1 MSNPIQPDDFSHNRS
16 GSETRRRLLLNG
28 YEPLPISGK
37 APLWP
42 KWSSEPMTAELL
54 DRIEADPRYAN
65 HANTGV
71 KTGRLAVVDIDIHNP
86 TYADFVAET
95 VESILGHTEA
105 ERIGSKGKAL
115 CYYNPNPISKITVA
129 GITPGSDEMAALVE
143 FLGVG
148 QQMAAY
154 GVHPGTG
161 RPYDWPNAVLD
172 GDLLGTPL
180 TSLPAV
186 TPELLRQ
193 AAEMAAVIL
202 TNFGFREVVVRGLDG
217 PRRDLSMRSGE
228 PVSVS
233 WLISALRCIPPTIP
247 RDEWIRIIWAVKDA
261 NLDPAFDDEE
271 RIALLDRWSS
281 GELGEGDAHV

>member
-1 MSNPIQPDDFSHNRS
+1 MRRDSITPPLLGTRS
-16 GSETRRRLLLNG
+16 SDRRHLLAFG
-28 YEPLPISGK
+28 YEPLPIFGK

-42 KWSSEPMTAELL
+42 KWRSEPVTAELL

-65 HANTGV
+65 HTNTGV
-71 KTGRLAVVDIDIHNP
+71 KTGHLAVVDVDIQNP
-86 TYADFVAET
+86 THADFVAET
-95 VESILGHTEA
+95 VESVLGHTEV

-115 CYYNPNPISKITVA
+115 CYYNPDPISKITVA
-129 GITPGSDEMAALVE
+129 GIAPGSDEMIALVE
-143 FLGVG
+143 FLGTG

-180 TSLPAV
+180 SSLPAV
-186 TPELLRQ
+186 TPDLLRQ
-193 AAEMAAVIL
+193 AAEMVAVIL
-202 TNFGFREVVVRGLDG
+202 TNFGFREVTVRGLDG
-217 PRRDLSMRSGE
+217 PRRELSRRSGE

-233 WLISALRCIPPTIP
+233 WLISALRCIPPSIA
-247 RDEWIRIIWAVKDA
+247 RDEWLRILWAVKEA
-261 NLDPAFDDEE
+261 NLDPDLEDEE

>member
-1 MSNPIQPDDFSHNRS
+1 MSSPFECSPNGAS
-16 GSETRRRLLLNG
+16 SEGRLALLRNG
-28 YEPLPISGK
+28 YEPLPIFGK
-37 APLWP
+37 APLWRG
-42 KWSSEPMTAELL
+42 WRSEPVTAGLL
-54 DRIEADPRYAN
+54 ARIEADPRYTN
-65 HANTGV
+65 HTNTGV
-71 KTGRLAVVDIDIHNP
+71 KTGHLAVVDIDIHNP
-86 TYADFVAET
+86 THADFVAET
-95 VESILGHTEA
+95 IESILGPTEV

-115 CYYNPNPISKITVA
+115 CYYNPDPISKITVA
-129 GITPGSDEMAALVE
+129 GITPGSDEMTVLVE
-143 FLGVG
+143 FLGEG

-193 AAEMAAVIL
+193 AAEMVAVIL
-202 TNFGFREVVVRGLDG
+202 TNFGFREVAVRGLDG
-217 PRRDLSMRSGE
+217 PRRDLSKRSGE

-233 WLISALRCIPPTIP
+233 WLISALRCIPPSIA
-247 RDEWIRIIWAVKDA
+247 RDEWLRILWAVKEA
-261 NLDPAFDDEE
+261 NLDPDLDDEE

-281 GELGEGDAHV
+281 GELGEGGAHV